1 MTRSP
6 KIWPFFNFNRL
17 TYINKY
23 LIIVQYKGWVTKMK
37 MEHSAGAVICRR
49 RVTGELEY
57 LIVQSVV
64 NHNWGF
70 PKGHLEN
77 DENAEE
83 AAKREVFE
91 EVGLKPEFDFNFK
104 EKVKYQLTENKE
116 KTVVYFIAKYLA
128 GQEVKTQK
136 EEILAS
142 KWVSL
147 VEAKKYLTEHG
158 KMDVLTK
165 AQNYIEQ

>member
-1 MTRSP
+1 M
-6 KIWPFFNFNRL
+6 IH
-17 TYINKY
+17 
-23 LIIVQYKGWVTKMK
+23 
-37 MEHSAGAVICRR
+37 EHSAGSIIFRR
-49 RVTGELEY
+49 NENKIQY
-57 LIVQSVV
+57 LIVESVL
-64 NHNWGF
+64 HHTWGF

-77 DENAEE
+77 NEDAEE

-147 VEAKKYLTEHG
+147 VEAQKYLTEHG

>member
-1 MTRSP
+1 M
-6 KIWPFFNFNRL
+6 IL
-17 TYINKY
+17 TLRK
-23 LIIVQYKGWVTKMK
+23 
-37 MEHSAGAVICRR
+37 
-49 RVTGELEY
+49 
-57 LIVQSVV
+57 
-64 NHNWGF
+64 
-70 PKGHLEN
+70 
-77 DENAEE
+77 
-83 AAKREVFE
+83 
-91 EVGLKPEFDFNFK
+91 
-104 EKVKYQLTENKE
+104 KVKYQLTENKE

-147 VEAKKYLTEHG
+147 VEAQKYLTEHG

>member
-1 MTRSP
+1 M
-6 KIWPFFNFNRL
+6 
-17 TYINKY
+17 
-23 LIIVQYKGWVTKMK
+23 KMK
-37 MEHSAGAVICRR
+37 HSAGAVIYRKR
-49 RVTGELEY
+49 ANGELEY
-57 LIVQSVV
+57 LIVQSIV
-64 NHNWGF
+64 NYNWGF

-77 DENAEE
+77 NEDAEE

-142 KWVSL
+142 KWASL
-147 VEAKKYLTEHG
+147 VEAQKYLTEHG